1 MKKNKILYIFEK
13 NKEKILFIILGVL
26 SSFITYK
33 FYYIDII
40 GLSIPLLVF
49 LVFSYLLG
57 RENKFFKIIEKYALI
72 YFLSWIITLTILVN
86 V

>member
-13 NKEKILFIILGVL
+13 NKEKILFIMLGVL

>member
-33 FYYIDII
+33 FYFIDII

>member
-1 MKKNKILYIFEK
+1 M
-13 NKEKILFIILGVL
+13 